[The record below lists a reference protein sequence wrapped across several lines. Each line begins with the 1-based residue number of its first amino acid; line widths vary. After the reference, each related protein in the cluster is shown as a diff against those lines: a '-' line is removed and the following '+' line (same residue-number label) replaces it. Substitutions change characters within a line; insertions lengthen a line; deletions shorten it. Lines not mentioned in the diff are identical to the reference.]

1 MVRTARNG
9 AHVKAQT
16 LDANPSAA
24 ILEAAPPLT
33 ISEPDES
40 VHWLESESEK
50 DYFSPSSPSTLA
62 QDAISEEAVPAH
74 QSAQAHDVETQA
86 GFAFDPDSFTEASE
100 AAPVADSESLQINA
114 ESAAQVWESTG
125 PSTDPLATGYLV
137 EASAAESPD
146 AEQHHSHQEWPVLMV
161 PAHRSSSN
169 KMRAAMVV
177 FTLLVSVAAIYFLIY
192 LPLSGN
198 RHESALAVREVSAAS
213 VPAASE
219 SAALSQP
226 RTPAVEP
233 TTLSQSKLDSGTSS
247 KQETSIGDARG
258 QFSLQAAAFP
268 EESGAAQFAE
278 KLKHAGLPS
287 YVVSADVGKRGT
299 WYRVRVGRFESAEAA
314 KRYASDAQLRSKA
327 SGVSLQLIVCP
338 YEQH

>member
-1 MVRTARNG
+1 
-9 AHVKAQT
+9 
-16 LDANPSAA
+16 
-24 ILEAAPPLT
+24 
-33 ISEPDES
+33 
-40 VHWLESESEK
+40 
-50 DYFSPSSPSTLA
+50 
-62 QDAISEEAVPAH
+62 
-74 QSAQAHDVETQA
+74 
-86 GFAFDPDSFTEASE
+86 
-100 AAPVADSESLQINA
+100 
-114 ESAAQVWESTG
+114 
-125 PSTDPLATGYLV
+125 
-137 EASAAESPD
+137 
-146 AEQHHSHQEWPVLMV
+146 
-161 PAHRSSSN
+161 
-169 KMRAAMVV
+169 MVV

-314 KRYASDAQLRSKA
+314 KRYAADAQLRSKA